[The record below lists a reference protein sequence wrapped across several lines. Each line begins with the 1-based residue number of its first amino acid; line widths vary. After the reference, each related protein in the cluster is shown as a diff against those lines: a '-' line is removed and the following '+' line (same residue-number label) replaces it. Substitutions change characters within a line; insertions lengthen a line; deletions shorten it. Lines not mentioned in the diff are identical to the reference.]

1 MVIDSGALRALV
13 SGRMRTRAV
22 IVLPL
27 ALLFA
32 GCAKKSPAPR
42 AATIR
47 PGYTETGIASWY
59 GPPYH
64 GRRAADGSVY
74 DMDEMTAAHRTM
86 PFGTRVKVTSLA
98 NAKTCE
104 VRITDRGPF
113 VKDRIIDLSRAA
125 ARSIDMIGPGTARVR
140 LLVLKSATPRPG
152 EPAYA
157 VQVAAYGDR
166 DRAEKLRRDL
176 KKTKEPVALVER
188 EGDVPQWRVLVGRK
202 ATSADAEALAE
213 RVRSYTGSAYV
224 VRLDD

>member
-1 MVIDSGALRALV
+1 
-13 SGRMRTRAV
+13 MRTREA
-22 IVLPL
+22 IVLTL

-32 GCAKKSPAPR
+32 GCAKKTPAPR
-42 AATIR
+42 AAVFR

-74 DMDEMTAAHRTM
+74 DMDTMTAAHRTM
-86 PFGTRVKVTSLA
+86 PFGTRVKVTSLE
-98 NAKTCE
+98 NSKSCE

-125 ARSIDMIGPGTARVR
+125 ARNIDMIGPGTARVR
-140 LLVLKSATPRPG
+140 LLVLKSAAPGPG

-157 VQVAAYGDR
+157 VQVGSFR
-166 DRAEKLRRDL
+166 DKNRAEKLRREL
-176 KKTKEPVALVER
+176 QKTNEPVELVER
-188 EGDVPQWRVLVGRK
+188 EGEVAQWRVLVGRK

-224 VRLDD
+224 VRLDN

>member
-1 MVIDSGALRALV
+1 MVIDSREPRTLA
-13 SGRMRTRAV
+13 SSRMRTSAV
-22 IVLPL
+22 IILPL
-27 ALLFA
+27 ALLLA
-32 GCAKKSPAPR
+32 GCAKKAPAPR
-42 AATIR
+42 AATFR

-74 DMDEMTAAHRTM
+74 DMDQMTAAHRTM
-86 PFGTRVKVTSLA
+86 PFGTRVKVTNLTNTRA
-98 NAKTCE
+98 CE

-113 VKDRIIDLSRAA
+113 AKDRIIDLSRAA
-125 ARSIDMIGPGTARVR
+125 AKSIDMIGPGTARVR
-140 LLVLKSATPRPG
+140 LLVLKNATPRPG

-157 VQVAAYGDR
+157 VQVAVYR
-166 DRAEKLRRDL
+166 DKERAEKLLRDL

-188 EGDVPQWRVLVGRK
+188 QGDVAQWRVLVGRK